1 MLRLLEAYGEAGI
14 VMADHLSY
22 LGISI
27 LNWIDACPKNMALDK
42 CTIDLEESMAA
53 QSQ

>member
-27 LNWIDACPKNMALDK
+27 LNWIDACPNSMALDE
-42 CTIDLEESMAA
+42 CICGLEEWVAT
-53 QSQ
+53 